1 VYVPVVQMLRIS
13 LLCGV
18 LLVGCADGRG
28 KTAQLH
34 LAQEASQYVT
44 FGSAVLCR
52 STDRACLRQLFNRC
66 LGETQKKHYFESGPP
81 DRAAVLPS
89 GEAVAEWVVGGSSDR
104 IIMTYD
110 QGGVARRWQY
120 RAVWGVIQSENAS
133 ITTRD
138 SELSA
143 SLMTIVHKFYKP

>member
-1 VYVPVVQMLRIS
+1 VPVVKMLRIS

-18 LLVGCADGRG
+18 LLGGCADGRG

-34 LAQEASQYVT
+34 FAQEASQYVT

-66 LGETQKKHYFESGPP
+66 LGEAKKKHYFESGPP
-81 DRAAVLPS
+81 DRAAVLPT
-89 GEAVAEWVVGGSSDR
+89 GEALAEWVVGGSGDR
-104 IIMTYD
+104 IIITYD
-110 QGGVARRWQY
+110 RGGVARRWQY
-120 RAVWGVIQSENAS
+120 QAIWGVMQSENAR

-143 SLMTIVHKFYKP
+143 SLITRVHKFYEP